1 MRKIFCVVISLFITC
16 PLIAQEQITKE
27 QQLNIS
33 NMMSSNEKLAK
44 CLAIVDR
51 KNISSDA
58 VKEQGRVI
66 FQELS
71 KNSIVVTDFLVTKA
85 PASLSYMPEIMS
97 TEMLSGF
104 IMGGVIAK
112 GNSVT
117 DEDKERLYKKHGFD
131 YKSVHAE
138 LWQTYKCQA
147 TFDTL

>member
-1 MRKIFCVVISLFITC
+1 MSLLITS
-16 PLIAQEQITKE
+16 PLIAQEQMTKE

-44 CLAIVDR
+44 CLAVVDR
-51 KNISSDA
+51 KDISSDV

-66 FQELS
+66 FQKLS

-85 PASLSYMPEIMS
+85 PDSLSYMPEIIS

-104 IMGGVIAK
+104 FMGSVIAK

-117 DEDKERLYKKHGFD
+117 DEDKERLYKKHDFD
-131 YKSVHAE
+131 YKSIHAE

-147 TFDTL
+147 AFDTL